1 MGTLLQLGHYLVKIL
16 VQRHYVCPPRAIER
30 LLHRSLGLFQ
40 ISYLLSLFFCYL
52 ICYTTLI
59 RVSGTKLH
67 KAALGTLINAPLKY
81 FCTTDTGHI
90 LNLFSQDMTVID
102 NELPTAVTDLSLDIC
117 NAIGMAA
124 AIASS
129 SPFLVIS
136 YLFIFIVL
144 YGIQK
149 FYLRTSRQLRLLDLE
164 AKSPL

>member
-1 MGTLLQLGHYLVKIL
+1 
-16 VQRHYVCPPRAIER
+16 
-30 LLHRSLGLFQ
+30 
-40 ISYLLSLFFCYL
+40 
-52 ICYTTLI
+52 
-59 RVSGTKLH
+59 
-67 KAALGTLINAPLKY
+67 
-81 FCTTDTGHI
+81 
-90 LNLFSQDMTVID
+90 MTVID